1 MRGKNVTPALGIEPI
16 VEKMYEKNKI
26 SEFVWDSNPQESYQV
41 SVLLLPVVFTY
52 QLKLGRWLLTST
64 SAMFRQQTRKEQK
77 KK

>member
-1 MRGKNVTPALGIEPI
+1 MC
-16 VEKMYEKNKI
+16 EKNKI

-52 QLKLGRWLLTST
+52 QLKLGRRLLAST